1 MAIFL
6 LQALGYYNVYTP
18 WLFSFYYIIIGSIC
32 FTRIYNHRGVK
43 MLLLLWILYIIVSG
57 LTAGLPVVYITEE
70 FKRFIAPILF
80 VFVGMYI
87 KNDDLY
93 KFFLYSIFFSVVFGF
108 ILLIFKPSWY
118 IAFLINCYNNLWY
131 LNTSENANSIVQTA
145 YRFQSFFADSYGIS
159 YFVSFSLC
167 IVMCDIYKKKRIIK
181 EQRMQVVF
189 LLAFVIAIVLSGFR
203 VSIVYMSFMFIWM
216 IIYGIIT
223 KNPHKSIFVGA
234 LIASFVFVFSLALF
248 LSDNA
253 YFSYLKDTLFER
265 FSDLSIENAMEGS
278 RTNQRETVLA
288 SWQDVMLGDGT
299 GSKGAQ
305 ARIAGKP
312 AITDGGYIKMI
323 VENGIVGVTLFSIII
338 ILTIWRCIKY
348 LKYFMLELLIIGY
361 VLVSMLGANSIS
373 MNWCFILPF
382 WFAVG
387 LTWNDKILKKRI
399 DNLEGV

>member
-1 MAIFL
+1 
-6 LQALGYYNVYTP
+6 
-18 WLFSFYYIIIGSIC
+18 
-32 FTRIYNHRGVK
+32 
-43 MLLLLWILYIIVSG
+43 
-57 LTAGLPVVYITEE
+57 
-70 FKRFIAPILF
+70 
-80 VFVGMYI
+80 
-87 KNDDLY
+87 
-93 KFFLYSIFFSVVFGF
+93 
-108 ILLIFKPSWY
+108 
-118 IAFLINCYNNLWY
+118 
-131 LNTSENANSIVQTA
+131 
-145 YRFQSFFADSYGIS
+145 
-159 YFVSFSLC
+159 
-167 IVMCDIYKKKRIIK
+167 
-181 EQRMQVVF
+181 
-189 LLAFVIAIVLSGFR
+189 
-203 VSIVYMSFMFIWM
+203 MFIWM